1 MNPVPEARRLGD
13 YQLREKIG
21 ETENVNIWLAEQVSI
36 SRMVIVDELKPERAD
51 RMDVFLA
58 DIRAKAAVDHPLV
71 ASVYEASAVPGQCF
85 CAHELL
91 PGETLYSR
99 IETRDKLMPGKF
111 ANLLRRISESQ
122 IQHESQAIATDP
134 LSPEAIH
141 LDAHGVVRIRNL
153 ATGGFRKPSQSKND
167 ILTLG
172 QAFPK
177 LVEEGQPGSTRM
189 LTVFSWMRGEGV
201 DTPLTWAQTRDLCL
215 QIEHQLADPLT
226 IIPPGHPSRGGKK
239 PPVTLIAVCTL
250 AVLAG
255 IIYFAF
261 QLRPPVKPLPARV
274 ALPEP
279 VTVPAGIYPT
289 PDGENEEIPAFRI
302 SANEVTIG
310 QYEEFLSI
318 LDVLKRDDRATL
330 FAHAD
335 QPAEKTSHVPQDWE
349 AMLAAAKSAGTWNN
363 HTVTLD
369 SPVVGVDWWDATAYA
384 KWKKG
389 SLPTQSEWHAALT
402 HQLDKPGTLPSE
414 DWMPVT
420 EMVADR
426 TPTGLRGMAGSVSE
440 WTAEPAPN
448 PNNPLGEK
456 LWVIVGGSYLKP
468 NSSALTREWTANRS
482 MRRPDLGFRIV
493 VGEE

>member
-1 MNPVPEARRLGD
+1 MNPASEARRLGD

-21 ETENVNIWLAEQVSI
+21 ETEDVNTWLAEQVSI

-51 RMDVFLA
+51 RMNAFLA
-58 DIRAKAAVDHPLV
+58 DSRAKAAVDHPLV
-71 ASVYEASAVPGQCF
+71 ASVYEASAIPGQCF

-91 PGETLYSR
+91 PGETLFKR
-99 IETRDKLMPGKF
+99 IESREKLLPAKF
-111 ANLLRRISESQ
+111 ANLLRRIAEAQ
-122 IQHESQAIATDP
+122 VQHEIQAIATSP

-141 LDAHGVVRIRNL
+141 LDTHGVVRIQNL
-153 ATGGFRKPSQSKND
+153 AVGGFRNSSQSKQD
-167 ILTLG
+167 LLTLG
-172 QAFPK
+172 QAFPR
-177 LVEEGQPGSTRM
+177 LVQEGQPGSTRM

-201 DTPLTWAQTRDLCL
+201 DTPLSWAQTRDLCL

-239 PPVTLIAVCTL
+239 PPVTLIAVGTL
-250 AVLAG
+250 AILAG

-261 QLRPPVKPLPARV
+261 QLRPPVKPLPTRV

-279 VTVPAGIYPT
+279 VSVPAGTYPT
-289 PDGENEEIPAFRI
+289 PDGEEKKHTEFRI
-302 SANEVTIG
+302 SANEITIG

-318 LDVLKRDDRATL
+318 LEVLKRDDRSTL

-335 QPAEKTSHVPQDWE
+335 QPPEKTSHVPENWE
-349 AMLAAAKSAGTWNN
+349 EILTAAKSAGIWNN

-369 SPVVGVDWWDATAYA
+369 SPVVGVDWWDAHAYA
-384 KWKKG
+384 MWKKG
-389 SLPTQSEWHAALT
+389 RLPSQEEWHAALT
-402 HQLDKPGTLPSE
+402 RGLERPGTLPSE

-426 TPTGLRGMAGSVSE
+426 TPSGMRGMAGSVSE
-440 WTAEPAPN
+440 WTSEPAPN

-456 LWVIVGGSYLKP
+456 LWVIVGGSYLQP

-482 MRRPDLGFRIV
+482 MRRTDLGFRII
-493 VGEE
+493 VGED